1 MGGRD
6 HLLGIGGVGM
16 SALAQ
21 ALIDAGRTVTGADR
35 LVDGGGT
42 TPVLEALRRQGVELY
57 PETGAGIDAGTDRV
71 IVSTAIEDAN
81 PGLMCAR
88 ELGVS
93 VVHRAPALAEAL
105 SGRRL
110 VAVAGTCGK
119 STVTAI
125 LGHLLVASGFDPVV
139 VNGAQIVGWDDG
151 GRRVGSVRKGGGEW
165 AVAEVDESDKS
176 LTAFRPY
183 AAIVTNAS
191 ADHYSE
197 EEMNAVFDA
206 FVKDVPGPVIDGRV
220 LLNGFNGL
228 SGFKDFNGLK
238 GFSGFKDFNGLKGLN
253 GINGL
258 NGFGD
263 LMAMAEKC
271 PLPGAH
277 NRANAFLALCMAA
290 ALGAPTDR
298 LAAALET
305 FPGVERRLQRV
316 GACAGAVVYDD
327 YAHNP
332 EKLAAMWRTLADAYP
347 KGVAVLW
354 RPHGYG
360 PLRKMMDALAAMF
373 AQMKRPQD
381 ELVLLP
387 VYDAGG
393 TADRS
398 VNTDA
403 LAARVSGARMA
414 SDLNE
419 AETVLR
425 KLAPAVGA
433 IVTAGARDP
442 GLPVLARRLAEKE

>member
-21 ALIDAGRTVTGADR
+21 ALIDAGRMVTGADR

-42 TPVLEALRRQGVELY
+42 TPVLEALRRQGVKLF
-57 PETGAGIDAGTDRV
+57 PETGAGIDSKTSRV
-71 IVSTAIEDAN
+71 IVSTAIEESN
-81 PGLMCAR
+81 PGLVRAR
-88 ELGVS
+88 ELGVPI
-93 VVHRAPALAEAL
+93 VHRAAALAETL

-119 STVTAI
+119 STVTAL
-125 LGHLLVASGFDPVV
+125 LGHLLTECGFDPVV
-139 VNGAQIVGWDDG
+139 VNGAQIVDWDEG

-176 LTAFRPY
+176 LTAFHPY

-220 LLNGFNGL
+220 LFKGFN
-228 SGFKDFNGLK
+228 GFKDFNGLH
-238 GFSGFKDFNGLKGLN
+238 GLKGLDE
-253 GINGL
+253 GL
-258 NGFGD
+258 DGLWELAG
-263 LMAMAEKC
+263 KC

-277 NRANAFLALCMAA
+277 NRANAFLALAMAV
-290 ALGAPTDR
+290 ALGAPLER

-316 GACAGAVVYDD
+316 GDCAGAVVYDD

-332 EKLAAMWRTLADAYP
+332 EKLAAMWRTLAEAYP

-381 ELVLLP
+381 ELLLLP

-398 VNTDA
+398 VNTDV
-403 LAARVSGARMA
+403 LAARIAGARMV

>member
-21 ALIDAGRTVTGADR
+21 ALIDAGRAVTGADR

-42 TPVLEALRRQGVELY
+42 TPVLEALRRQGVKLF
-57 PETGAGIDAGTDRV
+57 PETGAGIDSGTSRV
-71 IVSTAIEDAN
+71 IASTAIEESN
-81 PGLMCAR
+81 PGLVRAR
-88 ELGVS
+88 ELGLP
-93 VVHRAPALAEAL
+93 VVHRAAALAETLAE
-105 SGRRL
+105 RRL

-125 LGHLLVASGFDPVV
+125 LGHLLTECGFDPVV
-139 VNGAQIVGWDDG
+139 VNGAQIVGWDEG

-176 LTAFRPY
+176 LTAFHPY

-206 FVKDVPGPVIDGRV
+206 FVKDLPGPVIDGRV
-220 LLNGFNGL
+220 LFNGL
-228 SGFKDFNGLK
+228 DAL
-238 GFSGFKDFNGLKGLN
+238 
-253 GINGL
+253 NGL
-258 NGFGD
+258 NALNAFND
-263 LMAMAEKC
+263 LKAAPNGLDGLWELAEKC

-277 NRANAFLALCMAA
+277 NRANAFLALAMAV
-290 ALGAPTDR
+290 ALGAPLER
-298 LAAALET
+298 LAAALKT

-316 GACAGAVVYDD
+316 GDCVGAVVYDD

-347 KGVAVLW
+347 KGVGVLW

-381 ELVLLP
+381 ELLLLP

-398 VNTDA
+398 VNTDV
-403 LAARVSGARMA
+403 LAARIAGARMV